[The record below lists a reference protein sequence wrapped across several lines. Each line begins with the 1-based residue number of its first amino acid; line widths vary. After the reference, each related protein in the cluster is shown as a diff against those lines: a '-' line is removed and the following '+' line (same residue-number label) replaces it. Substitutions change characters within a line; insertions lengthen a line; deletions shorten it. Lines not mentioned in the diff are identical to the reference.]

1 MKIMKTAAIAVAIAL
16 GVAASTLHVDAESG
30 VACAGPG
37 PGMLGPPMGPPPM
50 GGGPAEPEPG
60 LQFGLLLRGL
70 GLSTDQQTQVRTI
83 LESHRPK
90 LQSLFGQLRS
100 SNDAMRDRL
109 LSTGAIQAGDFDADV
124 KAVTGLREQLMR
136 EGLAVALELRQV
148 LTADQLAKASAVSQR
163 LKELQSEMR
172 ALLGDPGTM
181 PPP

>member
-1 MKIMKTAAIAVAIAL
+1 MT
-16 GVAASTLHVDAESG
+16 
-30 VACAGPG
+30 
-37 PGMLGPPMGPPPM
+37 
-50 GGGPAEPEPG
+50 
-60 LQFGLLLRGL
+60 
-70 GLSTDQQTQVRTI
+70 
-83 LESHRPK
+83 
-90 LQSLFGQLRS
+90 
-100 SNDAMRDRL
+100 DRL
-109 LSTGAIQAGDFDADV
+109 FSTGALQAGDFDADV